1 MWNKKAACGAGVIS
15 GTALNM
21 GNDAENSASSGKMI
35 SHALKLQYLRRF
47 FIIVLKIAPQPHFVK
62 QKFDHLGAAM
72 TKAGKPGI
80 CHAESRA
87 FIRGALGFS
96 AGKETGTKFSLIK
109 ETTSGAFRVE
119 RSISLQ
125 FLHHEAPNFIN
136 SGLLAVRAVSAAR
149 SRAVNGSLI
158 AVVPGSSGWFFKSFH
173 PSEK

>member
-62 QKFDHLGAAM
+62 QKFDHRGAAM

-87 FIRGALGFS
+87 FIRGRWGFPP
-96 AGKETGTKFSLIK
+96 GKKRE
-109 ETTSGAFRVE
+109 
-119 RSISLQ
+119 Q
-125 FLHHEAPNFIN
+125 NF
-136 SGLLAVRAVSAAR
+136 
-149 SRAVNGSLI
+149 
-158 AVVPGSSGWFFKSFH
+158 H
-173 PSEK
+173 